1 MQELFEKYINGDCI
15 PEEYE
20 KAVAFIR
27 DPGKDFYVT
36 SLLRSSWEKN
46 LKSESPVQPDLNL
59 LHSIHHQIALQESLQ
74 IRKLR
79 MYQRIS
85 AIAAVLVIGLI
96 TSILL
101 FTQPRKAEIT
111 LQNVTVPYGGKTH
124 FTLPDGSK
132 VWVNSGST
140 FSYPGRFS
148 KERIVELKG
157 EAYFEVAHQTEP
169 FIVKSQYGEV
179 EVFGT
184 EFNVKAYNNELF
196 ETTLVNGSVRVS
208 GVNGH
213 LVNLTPGTQVVF
225 NTEKYIKRPVETDLF
240 TSWKDGRLIFRDTP
254 LRLMIPRLE
263 RWYNVDIELQIK
275 DESIK
280 NLKFT
285 ATIEFESFSEVLE
298 LIHVTTPIEYS
309 FDKNTRILTIK
320 SP

>member
-1 MQELFEKYINGDCI
+1 
-15 PEEYE
+15 
-20 KAVAFIR
+20 
-27 DPGKDFYVT
+27 
-36 SLLRSSWEKN
+36 
-46 LKSESPVQPDLNL
+46 
-59 LHSIHHQIALQESLQ
+59 
-74 IRKLR
+74 
-79 MYQRIS
+79 
-85 AIAAVLVIGLI
+85 
-96 TSILL
+96 
-101 FTQPRKAEIT
+101 
-111 LQNVTVPYGGKTH
+111 
-124 FTLPDGSK
+124 
-132 VWVNSGST
+132 
-140 FSYPGRFS
+140 
-148 KERIVELKG
+148 
-157 EAYFEVAHQTEP
+157 
-169 FIVKSQYGEV
+169 
-179 EVFGT
+179 
-184 EFNVKAYNNELF
+184 
-196 ETTLVNGSVRVS
+196 
-208 GVNGH
+208 VNGH